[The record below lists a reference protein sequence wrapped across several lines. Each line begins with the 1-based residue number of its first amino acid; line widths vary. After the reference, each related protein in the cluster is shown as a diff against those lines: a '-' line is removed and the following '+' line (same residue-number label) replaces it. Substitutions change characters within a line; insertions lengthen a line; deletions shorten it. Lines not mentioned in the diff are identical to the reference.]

1 MSNSAV
7 EFEKNINNP
16 VDNPALSDLEA
27 YNRRKTENILR
38 PLFKDTAWNAAL
50 PYPIPNSEYRSWL
63 YEEESGP
70 VPYLTAIPALAFN
83 ACLDAAF
90 NGNYNLGL
98 SILDIERDL
107 ARCFLYVQKGFVDWH
122 VKYAE
127 GYFKRREQD
136 ERERYERELEE
147 AERRSKREEAERERE
162 KNEPYREKH
171 DAFCEDVEMQ
181 QQWELEEQI
190 KAEEEEKRSA
200 EAEYLAEKRKER
212 IRAKAEREARDRMI
226 DICIGSDAYFEKYPE
241 RRGTYEYDYENWK
254 RLHPNGW

>member
-1 MSNSAV
+1 MSNSVV
-7 EFEKNINNP
+7 ELEKIINESVNNVASP
-16 VDNPALSDLEA
+16 ELEA
-27 YNRRKTENILR
+27 YNRNKTENLLR
-38 PLFKDTAWNAAL
+38 PLFKDTAWDTAL
-50 PYPIPNSEYRSWL
+50 PYHVPSSEYRSWL

-90 NGNYNLGL
+90 NGNYKLNL
-98 SILDIERDL
+98 SILDIEKDL
-107 ARCFLYVQKGFVDWH
+107 ARCFIYVQKGFVDWH
-122 VKYAE
+122 VNYAE

-136 ERERYERELEE
+136 EQDRYKKELEE
-147 AERRSKREEAERERE
+147 AEIRHKREEAEREKE
-162 KNEPYREKH
+162 KNEPYREKY

-190 KAEEEEKRSA
+190 RAEEEEKRSA
-200 EAEYLAEKRKER
+200 EAEYLAEKRRER
-212 IRAKAEREARDRMI
+212 IRAKAEREALDRWAEA
-226 DICIGSDAYFEKYPE
+226 CVGSDAYFEKYPE